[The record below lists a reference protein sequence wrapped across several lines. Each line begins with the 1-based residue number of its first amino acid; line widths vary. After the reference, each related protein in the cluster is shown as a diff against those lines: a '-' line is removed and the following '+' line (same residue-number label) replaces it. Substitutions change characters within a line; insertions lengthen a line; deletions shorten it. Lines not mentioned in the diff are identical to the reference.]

1 MKKKYLI
8 CINNEG
14 YSTSIEKRKLYE
26 RVEDSESEK
35 FNLVRIIDESGE
47 DYLYP
52 GNYFLGIK
60 LNKEIE
66 EAVEST
72 FS

>member
-8 CINNEG
+8 CVNNEG

-26 RVEDSESEK
+26 RVEVSESEK

-52 GNYFLGIK
+52 YNFFIGIK

-72 FS
+72 FC